1 MAQGWG
7 EMKRREASRC
17 LKRAYVPIV
26 KLCAC
31 NLSRF
36 QNLHSIPP
44 RTPSIT
50 NVQTPSMALRNRR
63 RHIPRLSDITMSY
76 QHKDGPTTIWFASME
91 MDNYTVYYKYLEV
104 LYVPASIAQLGT
116 T

>member
-1 MAQGWG
+1 
-7 EMKRREASRC
+7 
-17 LKRAYVPIV
+17 
-26 KLCAC
+26 
-31 NLSRF
+31 
-36 QNLHSIPP
+36 
-44 RTPSIT
+44 
-50 NVQTPSMALRNRR
+50 
-63 RHIPRLSDITMSY
+63 MSY